1 MRIDRRIDQLE
12 SRNMRFR
19 TALALMAT
27 ATVVG
32 VTVVRPCL
40 ALDAV
45 EAHDSMV
52 RNDTGRIIIVSMT
65 DDIGNDLATKNRR
78 ALPEGRY
85 GRGPSAKYI
94 GKDEKGTG

>member
-1 MRIDRRIDQLE
+1 MMMDQRIDQLE

-19 TALALMAT
+19 TALTLVAT
-27 ATVVG
+27 AMVVV

-52 RNDTGRIIIVSMT
+52 RNDTGRINHRF
-65 DDIGNDLATKNRR
+65 D
-78 ALPEGRY
+78 Y
-85 GRGPSAKYI
+85 
-94 GKDEKGTG
+94 

>member
-1 MRIDRRIDQLE
+1 MRIDRGIDQLE

-32 VTVVRPCL
+32 VTVERPCL

-52 RNDTGRIIIVSMT
+52 RNDTGRINHRF
-65 DDIGNDLATKNRR
+65 DYLRHRQGRKRNR
-78 ALPEGRY
+78 
-85 GRGPSAKYI
+85 I
-94 GKDEKGTG
+94 N